1 MDYSVYLEIEQITQH
16 PSSQARLNANLN
28 RNEFLSYD
36 STHIYHMGLIDFL
49 EPYSYAKNME
59 TAFKTKVLMRKH
71 SQISCVPP
79 NFYKARLME
88 FFKRQVLETH
98 MQDSRKIKLCDT
110 VTDLDYFERLVKLY
124 SSGKGAEITQYSSDK
139 EDKRED
145 RNEVINSSL
154 AMDYSKDE
162 ALLDE
167 TKDEL
172 LPGIM
177 EDKQE

>member
-1 MDYSVYLEIEQITQH
+1 
-16 PSSQARLNANLN
+16 
-28 RNEFLSYD
+28 
-36 STHIYHMGLIDFL
+36 
-49 EPYSYAKNME
+49 
-59 TAFKTKVLMRKH
+59 
-71 SQISCVPP
+71 
-79 NFYKARLME
+79 
-88 FFKRQVLETH
+88 

-145 RNEVINSSL
+145 RNAVINSSL

-172 LPGIM
+172 LPGIL